1 MCIDSVSPDY
11 RAYRILELDHILCR
25 IDGVMI
31 MAFDIIKLLILGVNS
46 GYFLYTGAA
55 QRDLIDGGIGV
66 LLFFVMI
73 GMVGFT
79 SGHESLWSFLFAFI
93 VIIPCNIK
101 VTELLLFDM
110 MYKRYPDSFNMLYV
124 TDYPFKIFC
133 VAFSRL
139 SVWNK
144 VFTVNMGVFICV
156 IILMAELYAT
166 GLIVRTIWSDQKRD
180 TFRLFVPAEKAE
192 QEDDVTMRV
201 TWSRKNMYYYAP
213 ESETDDEE
221 DVNKK
226 KVEEFDWRRE
236 FALEGDKPV
245 GIVRYKKRSKNSSI
259 TNR

>member
-1 MCIDSVSPDY
+1 M
-11 RAYRILELDHILCR
+11 ELDHILCR

-124 TDYPFKIFC
+124 TDYPFKTFG

-139 SVWNK
+139 SSVWSK
-144 VFTVNMGVFICV
+144 VFTVSMGVFIFV

-166 GLIVRTIWSDQKRD
+166 GLIVRTIWPDQKRD

-192 QEDDVTMRV
+192 QE
-201 TWSRKNMYYYAP
+201 
-213 ESETDDEE
+213 E

-226 KVEEFDWRRE
+226 KAEEFDWRE
-236 FALEGDKPV
+236 LALKGDKPV
-245 GIVRYKKRSKNSSI
+245 GIVHYKKRSKNSDGSGSEEI
-259 TNR
+259 DGGEDSE

>member
-1 MCIDSVSPDY
+1 
-11 RAYRILELDHILCR
+11 
-25 IDGVMI
+25 
-31 MAFDIIKLLILGVNS
+31 
-46 GYFLYTGAA
+46 
-55 QRDLIDGGIGV
+55 
-66 LLFFVMI
+66 
-73 GMVGFT
+73 
-79 SGHESLWSFLFAFI
+79 
-93 VIIPCNIK
+93 
-101 VTELLLFDM
+101 
-110 MYKRYPDSFNMLYV
+110 
-124 TDYPFKIFC
+124 
-133 VAFSRL
+133 
-139 SVWNK
+139 
-144 VFTVNMGVFICV
+144 MGVFICV

>member
-1 MCIDSVSPDY
+1 M
-11 RAYRILELDHILCR
+11 ELDHILCR

-124 TDYPFKIFC
+124 TDYPFKTFC

-139 SVWNK
+139 PVWSK
-144 VFTVNMGVFICV
+144 VFTVSMGVFICV

-166 GLIVRTIWSDQKRD
+166 GLIVRTIWPDQKRD

-192 QEDDVTMRV
+192 QEDDVTMRLN
-201 TWSRKNMYYYAP
+201 WSRKNMYYYAP
-213 ESETDDEE
+213 ESQTDDEE

-226 KVEEFDWRRE
+226 KVEEFDWRE
-236 FALEGDKPV
+236 LALEGDKPV
-245 GIVRYKKRSKNSSI
+245 GIVRYKKRSKNSTI

>member
-1 MCIDSVSPDY
+1 M
-11 RAYRILELDHILCR
+11 
-25 IDGVMI
+25 MI

-124 TDYPFKIFC
+124 TDYPFKTFG

-139 SVWNK
+139 SSVWSK
-144 VFTVNMGVFICV
+144 VFTVSMGVFICV

-166 GLIVRTIWSDQKRD
+166 GLIVRTIWPDQKRD

-226 KVEEFDWRRE
+226 KAEEWRE
-236 FALEGDKPV
+236 FALEGNKPV
-245 GIVRYKKRSKNSSI
+245 GIVRYKKRSKNSTI

>member
-1 MCIDSVSPDY
+1 M
-11 RAYRILELDHILCR
+11 
-25 IDGVMI
+25 MI
-31 MAFDIIKLLILGVNS
+31 MVFDIIKLLILGVNS

-124 TDYPFKIFC
+124 TDYPFKTFG

-139 SVWNK
+139 PVWSK

-213 ESETDDEE
+213 ESEMDDE
-221 DVNKK
+221 
-226 KVEEFDWRRE
+226 VEEFDWRE
-236 FALEGDKPV
+236 LALEVDKPV
-245 GIVRYKKRSKNSSI
+245 GIVRYKKTFKEFNNYEPV
-259 TNR
+259 TFEELLENNNRWYERGGTCDEGGDANYEHR